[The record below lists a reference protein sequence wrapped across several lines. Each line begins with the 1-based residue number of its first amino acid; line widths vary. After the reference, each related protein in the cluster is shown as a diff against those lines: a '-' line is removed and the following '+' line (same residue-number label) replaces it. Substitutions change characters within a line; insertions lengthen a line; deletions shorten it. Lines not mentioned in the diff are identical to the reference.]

1 MPDIYADSFSW
12 SVCYALAAPADMYL
26 ALAVLRAYEQAV
38 DNGHRNVELVE
49 YLGLLL
55 DVAALDELVQPLLG
69 QHQCHEVLFHGILV
83 SDEMHVLRVTGIQP
97 YETEV
102 VLLHTRYVPLERFE
116 NDIVAG
122 RDVYGTAQALLGAYQ
137 HAVYRGI
144 ETAHD
149 FLPFPERYVPP
160 DNE

>member
-1 MPDIYADSFSW
+1 MPDICADSFSW
-12 SVCYALAAPADMYL
+12 SVCYALAAPADVYL
-26 ALAVLRAYEQAV
+26 ALAVLRAYEHAV

-55 DVAALDELVQPLLG
+55 DLAALDELVQSLLG

-137 HAVYRGI
+137 HTVYRGI
-144 ETAHD
+144 ETAND

>member
-1 MPDIYADSFSW
+1 
-12 SVCYALAAPADMYL
+12 MYL
-26 ALAVLRAYEQAV
+26 ALAVLRAYEETV
-38 DNGHRNVELVE
+38 NNGHRNVELVE

-55 DVAALDELVQPLLG
+55 DLAALDKLVQPLLG

-83 SDEMHVLRVTGIQP
+83 SDEMHVLCVTGIQP

-122 RDVYGTAQALLGAYQ
+122 RDVYGTA
-137 HAVYRGI
+137 
-144 ETAHD
+144 
-149 FLPFPERYVPP
+149 
-160 DNE
+160 